1 MIIFVT
7 HKTLV
12 LYDPNTSK
20 NPHKTRNMI
29 SINKNSLVRYDS
41 KNNFKTISFCE
52 MLFFNRLFVQI
63 AHPDVDMKVM
73 LMEVLLWDLI
83 VQMDHY

>member
-1 MIIFVT
+1 MILI
-7 HKTLV
+7 HL
-12 LYDPNTSK
+12 K

-29 SINKNSLVRYDS
+29 SINKSSLVKYDS
-41 KNNFKTISFCE
+41 KNISKPLAFVKC
-52 MLFFNRLFVQI
+52 FFFDRQFVQI

-73 LMEVLLWDLI
+73 LMGLLLWDLI